1 MPFKESVGPPI
12 LAINQGNTF
21 MVTDID
27 GQIGEHAEGGLF
39 ANDTRFLSYYKI
51 YSNDKEWQRLSS
63 SQLTYSS
70 VRICLVNQAL
80 LTEKGEIP
88 AETLALTITRAIGRG
103 VREELEVTN
112 FSNQRVRFNLEI
124 ALRSDFADLFEVRWH
139 RFYRRGRIETTW
151 HDEENRLH
159 MYYRN
164 DNFQR
169 EMIYSIPATD
179 TPTHFA
185 NGRIVFELQLESHQT
200 WRSANRFELLSGGAA
215 RLTGEQESDEFARLQ
230 ELWLSDSARLTCS
243 NEEIYRLYKQ
253 SLDDVGAL
261 RFYDDK
267 YGLDMWIPAAGVP
280 WYVTIFGRD
289 SLIVGLQSMFVNSK
303 LALGAL
309 KALGALQAVVHDD
322 WRDAEPGKIAHEMRY
337 GELAHFNKIPHT
349 PYYGTA
355 DSTPLYLIALH
366 ETWKWRGN
374 TQWLRDYRDTA
385 LKCLDWIDQYGD
397 IDQDGFQEYQTRS
410 SEGYENMC
418 WKDSPDSIMYP
429 DGRMVKQPKAVCE
442 LQGYVFDAW
451 MRAAEMFEALDDR
464 ALATDLRTRAR
475 NLQQRFEDA
484 FWSEE
489 LGFYALALDAS
500 KSPVWTPASNAGH
513 LLWSGICRPDRAA
526 RVVERFFQE
535 DFWSGWGIRTLPA
548 SHLSYNPYSYHNGS
562 VWPHDNALIAAG
574 CKRYG
579 HADKAAMIARDISRA
594 AEFFFSNRLPELYAG
609 VQRTT
614 HSFPVQHSHANVPQ
628 AWAAGSA
635 FQLLATITGLR
646 ADAPAGM
653 VFVDPVLPHWLPDLV
668 LEHISVADA
677 RLTLRFWKEAQQ
689 TMWDATIV
697 GDSKLKVEQRRW
709 SPW

>member
-322 WRDAEPGKIAHEMRY
+322 WRVAEPGKIA
-337 GELAHFNKIPHT
+337 
-349 PYYGTA
+349 
-355 DSTPLYLIALH
+355 
-366 ETWKWRGN
+366 
-374 TQWLRDYRDTA
+374 
-385 LKCLDWIDQYGD
+385 
-397 IDQDGFQEYQTRS
+397 
-410 SEGYENMC
+410 
-418 WKDSPDSIMYP
+418 
-429 DGRMVKQPKAVCE
+429 
-442 LQGYVFDAW
+442 
-451 MRAAEMFEALDDR
+451 
-464 ALATDLRTRAR
+464 
-475 NLQQRFEDA
+475 
-484 FWSEE
+484 
-489 LGFYALALDAS
+489 
-500 KSPVWTPASNAGH
+500 
-513 LLWSGICRPDRAA
+513 
-526 RVVERFFQE
+526 
-535 DFWSGWGIRTLPA
+535 
-548 SHLSYNPYSYHNGS
+548 
-562 VWPHDNALIAAG
+562 
-574 CKRYG
+574 
-579 HADKAAMIARDISRA
+579 
-594 AEFFFSNRLPELYAG
+594 
-609 VQRTT
+609 
-614 HSFPVQHSHANVPQ
+614 
-628 AWAAGSA
+628 
-635 FQLLATITGLR
+635 
-646 ADAPAGM
+646 
-653 VFVDPVLPHWLPDLV
+653 
-668 LEHISVADA
+668 
-677 RLTLRFWKEAQQ
+677 
-689 TMWDATIV
+689 
-697 GDSKLKVEQRRW
+697 
-709 SPW
+709 